1 MFSIVKSLRVLADP
15 VRMRL
20 VLLLEHEELSVAE
33 LQEILSMGQSRIS
46 THLGQL
52 KQVNLVED
60 RRSGKNILY
69 RLQPRTDP
77 QLLELLR
84 KGMAE
89 IPETAEDRRALEII
103 LRKRQDTTR
112 QYFDALAGK
121 FGREYLPGRSWKGLA
136 ETLLHLLPPMV
147 IADLGAGEGTFT
159 LLLARRAKQV
169 IAVDNSPRMVE
180 YGSEVAQRHG
190 VKNVEFRLGD
200 LESPPVNEESC
211 DLAFFSQ
218 SLHHAEHPQR
228 AVAAAWRLLKP
239 GGRIVILDLNRHS
252 FEQARELYADRWLGF
267 SEVELDGYLRGAKFT
282 NVQVTSVH
290 REEES
295 PFFETLLA
303 LGEKAGS

>member
-136 ETLLHLLPPMV
+136 ETLLLLLPPMV